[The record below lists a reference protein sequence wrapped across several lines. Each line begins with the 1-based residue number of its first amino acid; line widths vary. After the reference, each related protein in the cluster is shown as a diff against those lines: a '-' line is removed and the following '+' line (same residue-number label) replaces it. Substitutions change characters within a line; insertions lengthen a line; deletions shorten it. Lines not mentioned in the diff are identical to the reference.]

1 MRSNTLRKFLIKE
14 LKMNIKNNLSLRNFM
29 EEYNFRPKKK
39 LGQNFLHD
47 KNVIKSII
55 KEAKVKGENILEIGP
70 GPAILT
76 ELMLMNGS
84 NLVISIEKDKNFEG
98 KLLEIKKKYQKN
110 FNYIFADVLDYSFD
124 ENNIKNFKIVSN
136 LPYNISVPF
145 ILKMNNRKYRLLW
158 KEMILMVQKEVAD
171 RLLADKGTKNYG
183 RISLIVGWKNKIER
197 ILNVKPSSFIPKPKV
212 DSSLIRIKPLLKYPY
227 AKHETLEN
235 IIKVGFSH
243 RRKTIKNNLD
253 QLNIDTNNLLTLAK
267 ISPSER
273 AENIDIEGFCRIAN
287 FYDKI
292 NLQRTS

>member
-1 MRSNTLRKFLIKE
+1 MQLNMLRKFLIKE

-47 KNVIKSII
+47 KNVIKSIV

-98 KLLEIKKKYQKN
+98 KLLEIKKKYKKN
-110 FNYIFADVLDYSFD
+110 FNYIFADVLDYSFN

-212 DSSLIRIKPLLKYPY
+212 DSSLIRIKPLLKYQDQRPPDQNHQ
-227 AKHETLEN
+227 KLLIWWGVC
-235 IIKVGFSH
+235 IIG
-243 RRKTIKNNLD
+243 
-253 QLNIDTNNLLTLAK
+253 
-267 ISPSER
+267 
-273 AENIDIEGFCRIAN
+273 
-287 FYDKI
+287 
-292 NLQRTS
+292 